1 MRRPPGWRGRT
12 GRREELRLL
21 SSFFIFCNMLTIFSL
36 FLTLYILVRVL
47 WRARLSLPLRLSL
60 AVLTTAGACKLLLL
74 RLFFGAYAPEMP
86 RWLQVGTGIPLGIV
100 LLFAALSLGRDAL
113 LCVCWLLERGG
124 AGRCWSRLRA
134 RDGRISLGL
143 AVLALGLTLIAVP
156 EALRIPEVREREIA
170 VEGLPPELDGLRLA
184 QMTDLHISTTFP
196 QAWVRELVSRVNAA
210 RPDIILLTGDIMDGS
225 PAQRAADVAPLADLH
240 APLGVWGCPGN
251 HEYYSDYPAWRP
263 ALRRLGIRMLDNEH
277 ALLRHRG
284 RPFLLLGVTDPA
296 SSRFGLP
303 GPDLEGT
310 LRQAL
315 SVLPDGKAHGDA
327 SGLIPTLLLAHRPA
341 LFSAIRGRVTLQLSG
356 HTHGGM
362 LLGPDLLVAA
372 FNDGYVRGAYGDAR
386 SRLVVSPGCGLW
398 GGFPYRLGVPGEV
411 SLWVLRRA

>member
-1 MRRPPGWRGRT
+1 MRRPQ
-12 GRREELRLL
+12 GRRRKICGRKELRLL
-21 SSFFIFCNMLTIFSL
+21 SSFFIFRGMLTIFSL
-36 FLTLYILVRVL
+36 FLTLYILARVL
-47 WRARLSLPLRLSL
+47 WRAPLSLPLRLLL
-60 AVLTTAGACKLLLL
+60 AVLTAAGACKLLLL
-74 RLFFGAYAPEMP
+74 RLFFGAYAPELP

-100 LLFAALSLGRDAL
+100 LLFAALSLGRDGL
-113 LCVCWLLERGG
+113 LCVCWLFERCG
-124 AGRCWSRLRA
+124 AGRCWSRLRK

-143 AVLALGLTLIAVP
+143 AILALLLTLIAVP

-196 QAWVRELVSRVNAA
+196 RAWVRELVSRVNAA

-240 APLGVWGCPGN
+240 APLGVWGCAGN
-251 HEYYSDYPAWRP
+251 HEYYSGYPAWRP
-263 ALRRLGIRMLDNEH
+263 VLRKLGIRMLDNEH
-277 ALLRHRG
+277 VLLRHRG
-284 RPFLLLGVTDPA
+284 SPFLLLGVTDPA
-296 SSRFGLP
+296 SARFGLP
-303 GPDLEGT
+303 GPDAEGT
-310 LRQAL
+310 LQRAL
-315 SVLPDGKAHGDA
+315 SALPGGKAHGDA
-327 SGLIPTLLLAHRPA
+327 PRLIPTVLLAHRPA
-341 LFSAIRGRVTLQLSG
+341 LFSAMQGRVTLQLSG

-372 FNDGYVRGAYGDAR
+372 FNGGYVRGSYGDAR
-386 SRLVVSPGCGLW
+386 SRLMVSPGCGLW

>member
-1 MRRPPGWRGRT
+1 MKNDKTVGTTPSQTQSESRKEVMYHGIPASSGIAIGIALIVGNAGRAT
-12 GRREELRLL
+12 LDVEPKPITESEVPAEITRFTTALDKTRKQIAELQARLKSTL
-21 SSFFIFCNMLTIFSL
+21 TSGDASIFDAHMLI
-36 FLTLYILVRVL
+36 VDDRVL
-47 WRARLSLPLRLSL
+47 VQEVIEGIRKDLQAADVVFSRTIQRYISAIG
-60 AVLTTAGACKLLLL
+60 AVDDQYLK
-74 RLFFGAYAPEMP
+74 E
-86 RWLQVGTGIPLGIV
+86 
-100 LLFAALSLGRDAL
+100 
-113 LCVCWLLERGG
+113 
-124 AGRCWSRLRA
+124 
-134 RDGRISLGL
+134 
-143 AVLALGLTLIAVP
+143 
-156 EALRIPEVREREIA
+156 
-170 VEGLPPELDGLRLA
+170 
-184 QMTDLHISTTFP
+184 
-196 QAWVRELVSRVNAA
+196 
-210 RPDIILLTGDIMDGS
+210 
-225 PAQRAADVAPLADLH
+225 RAADVAPLADLH

-263 ALRRLGIRMLDNEH
+263 VLRRLGIRMLDNEH

-303 GPDLEGT
+303 CPDLEGT

-315 SVLPDGKAHGDA
+315 SVLPDGNAHGDA
-327 SGLIPTLLLAHRPA
+327 PGLIPTLLLAHRPA